1 MKKVIAIT
9 GATKGIGRAIA
20 EKFAQ
25 NGYHVAVCAR
35 NKEDLKQMAIYWTE
49 HYPESEIFT
58 FRRMSTVKCSCRLLL
73 IIYLQGFR

>member
-58 FRRMSTVKCSCRLLL
+58 FRADVNSKVQLQAFANHLLA
-73 IIYLQGFR
+73 RR